1 MAEFEGVK
9 LWLGGRSADWARQV
23 TGYLH
28 DIGKLEGAKQR
39 YTAYVN
45 KLEGAKASKNSQ
57 TLAWI
62 QQMSGYILDQ
72 MADIDREISHRKEG
86 MKYAQ
91 GMSGKLEQAAQGL
104 GRGGG

>member
-9 LWLGGRSADWARQV
+9 LWLGGRSADWARDV
-23 TGYLH
+23 TGYLK
-28 DIGKLEGAKQR
+28 DICKLEKARKR
-39 YTAYVN
+39 YADYLN
-45 KLEGAKASKNSQ
+45 QLSGSKSKNSQ
-57 TLAWI
+57 TVAWI
-62 QQMSGYILDQ
+62 EQMSGYILEQ
-72 MADIDREISHRKEG
+72 QADIDRELSHRKEG